1 VTQLQRLLESSESSG
16 LERWLLDSAAHE
28 RPSPSM
34 SSQMRAGLGL
44 AATSAVARASVLS
57 GIKTTLLAI
66 SLGTLMGVHATER
79 AADTRGAASQAYTS
93 ASLTRGPSAPGKAAS
108 DATSDSNPRSED
120 SLAIDN
126 SVLKTSA
133 LVSPKAF
140 RATRARER
148 SSTSDSLRNAS
159 GPDLRE
165 EIRLLD
171 LARNAVKG
179 QKPQDAL
186 TSLDVYS
193 TRFPAGAFR
202 QEASVLRMQALAQRG
217 DVGQAS
223 SMAKQFVES
232 HPNSPYVRR
241 ASNIAKGSIAS
252 ETQ

>member
-1 VTQLQRLLESSESSG
+1 MTQLQRLLDSPESSD

-66 SLGTLMGVHATER
+66 SLGTLLGVHATES
-79 AADTRGAASQAYTS
+79 ATDTLAAASQSYIS
-93 ASLTRGPSAPGKAAS
+93 ASLAEGPSVPGKAPS
-108 DATSDSNPRSED
+108 DATSESNSRSED
-120 SLAIDN
+120 LSAVNN
-126 SVLKTSA
+126 SDLKTSA

-140 RATRARER
+140 RAIRARER
-148 SSTSDSLRNAS
+148 TVASDSVRNAS

-202 QEASVLRMQALAQRG
+202 QEASILRMQALAQRG
-217 DVGQAS
+217 DVSQAS
-223 SMAKQFVES
+223 SIAKQFVES

-241 ASNIAKGSIAS
+241 ASDIAKGSLAS